1 MAKRLGI
8 YIHIP
13 FCASKCSYCDFYSLA
28 GCEHLMP
35 EYHKAL
41 LAHLDESAKSIK
53 NYEVDSIYFGGG
65 TPSFYGADRIIEI
78 FNALKLNGNVRLDA
92 EVTIEVNPDSIS
104 LNALKLLRE
113 EGVNRLSIG
122 VQASDNN
129 LLKLIGRRHNFQQAQ
144 TAVANARKAGFD
156 NVSLDLIYG
165 LPSQMKSDWAQT
177 LAKVIELHPEHLS
190 CYGLKVEEGTP
201 LYRVACRDESL
212 EPDEDFQAA
221 CMDAAR
227 ERLSAA
233 GYHPYEV
240 ASYALDGHECAH
252 NIAYWTGQGYLGLGR
267 SAAGMLD
274 AEDFDRLA
282 GLFPD
287 VLARG
292 DAYRV
297 RLVQRDDAATT
308 FDAEYLSQREAAA
321 EDLMLACR
329 MTRGIGPDLLVR
341 SASVI
346 AADELAAACDR
357 AVELGLAT
365 WVPDHIEGHAGRVT
379 SKDVIAGRVRAR
391 LAPTHLG
398 WLDGNV
404 LFELFWGLA

>member
-1 MAKRLGI
+1 MAVTAL
-8 YIHIP
+8 YVHVP
-13 FCASKCSYCDFYSLA
+13 FCAQKCRYCDFDSRSFALCDLDAALDSYFEQLYARLDSFGDAGALA
-28 GCEHLMP
+28 QVRTV
-35 EYHKAL
+35 Y
-41 LAHLDESAKSIK
+41 I
-53 NYEVDSIYFGGG
+53 GGG
-65 TPSFYGADRIIEI
+65 TPSLAGERLVKLARRISMWCKPVE
-78 FNALKLNGNVRLDA
+78 FTCEANPESLTVELATALA
-92 EVTIEVNPDSIS
+92 EAGVTRIS
-104 LNALKLLRE
+104 L
-113 EGVNRLSIG
+113 G
-122 VQASDNN
+122 VQTLDNTE
-129 LLKLIGRRHNFQQAQ
+129 LAAIGRIHDANRALAAIATVKEVGLDVSCDLMCGLPGQ
-144 TAVANARKAGFD
+144 TAASWRSTLDGVLAAAPHH
-156 NVSLDLIYG
+156 VSVYPL
-165 LPSQMKSDWAQT
+165 T
-177 LAKVIELHPEHLS
+177 L
-190 CYGLKVEEGTP
+190 EEGTP
-201 LYRVACRDESL
+201 LYRMACRDESL

-221 CMDAAR
+221 CMDVAR
-227 ERLSAA
+227 DRLGAA

-274 AEDFDRLA
+274 AGDFARLA
-282 GLFPD
+282 GLFCGA
-287 VLARG
+287 LARG

-357 AVELGLAT
+357 ALELGLAT
-365 WVPDHIEGHAGRVT
+365 WVPDHVEGHAWGVT
-379 SKDVIAGRVRAR
+379 SKDVIAGRARAR